1 VGAGRNRLTARRVA
15 LGVAII
21 AVLGATANATLDADP
36 GPVRRSRAQAVGA
49 GASRVPR
56 RTEGAAVGVDR
67 ASAPCG
73 QASASVIAGVD
84 AIAAQG
90 IYAGELHGTEVK
102 LDVAHITGSRALL
115 SALAMNNEAAVRA
128 AVHAIVYAPR
138 WHIVRLRVTRAGHV
152 LADVGGPH
160 VIAPVSGELR
170 WRHRIVASYVMSVQD
185 DAGFVKL
192 VGRFIGVPVDLYANG
207 SFLMGTLH
215 PAPASMRTG
224 ASASVGGA
232 SYVAQVFSARA
243 FSSDALR
250 VALLVRRPTAKVAA
264 ESCAAV
270 RLSAW
275 GAIATRIAGLFKPN
289 LPSHYA
295 ELVALLQSVTGGR
308 AYVRTASTQI
318 AGGAGPSRIPPR
330 GSLRY
335 AGRVWSVLS
344 WEPVPRTRVYLLTP
358 YVLAPYA

>member
-1 VGAGRNRLTARRVA
+1 
-15 LGVAII
+15 
-21 AVLGATANATLDADP
+21 
-36 GPVRRSRAQAVGA
+36 
-49 GASRVPR
+49 
-56 RTEGAAVGVDR
+56 
-67 ASAPCG
+67 
-73 QASASVIAGVD
+73 VIAGVD
-84 AIAAQG
+84 ASAAQG

-102 LDVAHITGSRALL
+102 VDIARITGSRALL
-115 SALAMNNEAAVRA
+115 SALASNNQAAVRA

-138 WHIVRLRVTRAGHV
+138 WHIVRLRVARAGHV

-170 WRHRIVASYVMSVQD
+170 WRHRIVAMYVMSVQD

-192 VGRFIGVPVDLYANG
+192 IGRFIGAPVDLYANG

-215 PAPASMRTG
+215 PAPASMSTG

-232 SYVAQVFSARA
+232 SYLAQVFSARA
-243 FSSDALR
+243 FSSDTLR
-250 VALLVRRPTAKVAA
+250 VALLVQRPTANAAA
-264 ESCAAV
+264 ESCASL

-275 GAIATRIAGLFKPN
+275 GGIAMRIAGLFNHN

-330 GSLRY
+330 GILRY
-335 AGRVWSVLS
+335 AGRLWSVFS
-344 WEPVPRTRVYLLTP
+344 WEAALRSRVYLLTP
-358 YVLAPYA
+358 YA

>member
-1 VGAGRNRLTARRVA
+1 
-15 LGVAII
+15 
-21 AVLGATANATLDADP
+21 
-36 GPVRRSRAQAVGA
+36 
-49 GASRVPR
+49 
-56 RTEGAAVGVDR
+56 
-67 ASAPCG
+67 
-73 QASASVIAGVD
+73 
-84 AIAAQG
+84 
-90 IYAGELHGTEVK
+90 
-102 LDVAHITGSRALL
+102 
-115 SALAMNNEAAVRA
+115 
-128 AVHAIVYAPR
+128 
-138 WHIVRLRVTRAGHV
+138 V

-192 VGRFIGVPVDLYANG
+192 VGRFIGVPVDLYTNG

-232 SYVAQVFSARA
+232 NYVAQVFSARA
-243 FSSDALR
+243 FSSDTLR
-250 VALLVRRPTAKVAA
+250 VALLVQRPTAKVAA

-289 LPSHYA
+289 LPAHYA

-308 AYVRTASTQI
+308 AYVRTPSTQI

-358 YVLAPYA
+358 YV